1 MKKNAQIANFN
12 VVFGDEEK
20 PMLDYLTRLFILL
33 LTPISLKNQMIMNL
47 CLKILK

>member
-20 PMLDYLTRLFILL
+20 PMLDYFDTIIL
-33 LTPISLKNQMIMNL
+33 S
-47 CLKILK
+47 CF